1 MSHTATLFTR
11 SAAIVGLASMTG
23 LGVLA
28 LSGAGQPPANPPMS
42 KPPSPSGIIPASQS
56 SPAVQPQVDSA
67 AQLISDARLSFS
79 RVKDYMGT
87 LVKEERVGGQMQT
100 EQYISFRIRQKPY
113 SVYLKWTGPKA
124 FDGQEAMYVAGKNG
138 NKLKAKAAGLV
149 GAVGF
154 ISLDPTDPRALK
166 QSRHTITDT
175 GIGHLIET
183 ITQCREMERQL
194 PPSQV
199 QTTYREF
206 AFQGKQCVGMDTVHK
221 VNNGQFYC
229 YRSVVYFD
237 KQTKLPMR
245 FEAYDWPTAGGP
257 AGGEKLECYSYI
269 DVKFNVGLTDA
280 AFGL

>member
-1 MSHTATLFTR
+1 
-11 SAAIVGLASMTG
+11 
-23 LGVLA
+23 
-28 LSGAGQPPANPPMS
+28 
-42 KPPSPSGIIPASQS
+42 
-56 SPAVQPQVDSA
+56 VDPA
-67 AQLISDARLSFS
+67 AQLIADAKLSFS

-87 LVKEERVGGQMQT
+87 LVKEERVGGQLQP
-100 EQYISFRIRQKPY
+100 EQYISFRIRQQPY
-113 SVYLKWTGPKA
+113 SVYLKWTGPKQ

-138 NKLKAKAAGLV
+138 DKLKARAAGLI

-154 ISLDPTDPRALK
+154 VSLDPTDPRALK

-175 GIGHLIET
+175 GIGHLIES
-183 ITQCREMERQL
+183 ITHCHEIERQA
-194 PPSQV
+194 PSGQV

-206 AFQGKQCVGMDTVHK
+206 AFQGKQCVGMETVHK

-237 KQTKLPMR
+237 KQTKLPVR

-257 AGGEKLECYSYI
+257 AGGDKLECYSYV